1 MPAGSIYEERSRRPA
16 VHECR
21 SDVRGVAHG
30 VHEGCPSPLPLRG
43 TPGPDLGSVLLLRH
57 ITMAPIITS
66 GIRTSMPASRTIEAE
81 SRCGARGEVA
91 WSTMPAANAITTI
104 TIIASLPRC
113 RSHQHSQQLPVNGS
127 TVSPLDSLICAMAD
141 QHADL
146 VDVANDDHNP
156 TSSTT
161 SSTTTDAAAL
171 DVDKLSRSLEAQL
184 AGEEEFT
191 IKEDMSVRCSPCAL
205 GLRSLL
211 RLTERGGWRRSS
223 RRSTLPTWRTRRCS

>member
-1 MPAGSIYEERSRRPA
+1 MNAAPMFVVSLTAFMRAAQAPSPSEAHLVQISALCCCCDTLRWLRSLHRGSEPQCRPHERSKQKVGVVLVEKSRGRR
-16 VHECR
+16 CQQR
-21 SDVRGVAHG
+21 T
-30 VHEGCPSPLPLRG
+30 PSRP
-43 TPGPDLGSVLLLRH
+43 
-57 ITMAPIITS
+57 
-66 GIRTSMPASRTIEAE
+66 SR
-81 SRCGARGEVA
+81 
-91 WSTMPAANAITTI
+91 
-104 TIIASLPRC
+104 SLPRC
-113 RSHQHSQQLPVNGS
+113 PAAAHINTPNNSHSTAQRSLLL
-127 TVSPLDSLICAMAD
+127 TLSLICAMAD